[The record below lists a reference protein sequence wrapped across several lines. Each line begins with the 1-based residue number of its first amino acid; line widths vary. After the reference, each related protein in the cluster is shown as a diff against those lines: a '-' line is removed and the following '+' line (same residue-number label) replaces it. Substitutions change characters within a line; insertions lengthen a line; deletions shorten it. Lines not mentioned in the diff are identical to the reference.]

1 MRMIIYLS
9 LIIIIFSTVNGQW
22 DNVQQQ
28 RVSPMFGNQFQGRIN
43 NNQVRLE
50 PTFRISFPQCLTT
63 QVASNL
69 LNPSTLQNLFQI
81 KLQQENGKLQQERL
95 RNNDLNNSMYKIIY
109 LFNKIIFFIK
119 MILWILMR
127 YNYDQILIMVL

>member
-1 MRMIIYLS
+1 MIIYLS